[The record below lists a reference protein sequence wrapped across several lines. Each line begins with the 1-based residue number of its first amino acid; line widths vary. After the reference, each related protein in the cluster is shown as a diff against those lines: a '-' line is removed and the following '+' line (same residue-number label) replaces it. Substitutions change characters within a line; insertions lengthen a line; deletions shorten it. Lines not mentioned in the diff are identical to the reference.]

1 MTMKKMNL
9 LFAIDDGYVQQFMV
23 TLYSIHQNSSNQ
35 QFSVYVLQ
43 KTELAQNEAI
53 ETFCHKLGL
62 DYHPVV
68 IGEKSFED
76 APTTNRYPETIY
88 YRLLAH
94 EYLPQDLDKILYVDA
109 DILCLNDM
117 VALYEMD
124 LEDKLYAAASHTSD
138 GNISNLVNKLR
149 LRNFEAESYFNS
161 GVLLMNLEAIR
172 QSVFRKDILDYIEK
186 NSHLLFLPDQDILNA
201 LYGHRTVL
209 IPDQIYNYDAR
220 YNVLYYGRSSGEWN
234 LNWVIEN
241 TVFLH
246 FCGRDKPWKKDYRGR
261 YSALYKHY
269 WHRTLRLKDRKD

>member
-23 TLYSIHQNSSNQ
+23 TLYSIHQNSSNK

-43 KTELAQNEAI
+43 NTELAQNEAI

-138 GNISNLVNKLR
+138 GNI
-149 LRNFEAESYFNS
+149 
-161 GVLLMNLEAIR
+161 
-172 QSVFRKDILDYIEK
+172 
-186 NSHLLFLPDQDILNA
+186 
-201 LYGHRTVL
+201 
-209 IPDQIYNYDAR
+209 
-220 YNVLYYGRSSGEWN
+220 
-234 LNWVIEN
+234 
-241 TVFLH
+241 
-246 FCGRDKPWKKDYRGR
+246 
-261 YSALYKHY
+261 
-269 WHRTLRLKDRKD
+269 

>member
-1 MTMKKMNL
+1 M
-9 LFAIDDGYVQQFMV
+9 
-23 TLYSIHQNSSNQ
+23 
-35 QFSVYVLQ
+35 
-43 KTELAQNEAI
+43 
-53 ETFCHKLGL
+53 
-62 DYHPVV
+62 

-172 QSVFRKDILDYIEK
+172 QSVFRKDILITLRK
-186 NSHLLFLPDQDILNA
+186 
-201 LYGHRTVL
+201 TVTCSF
-209 IPDQIYNYDAR
+209 AR
-220 YNVLYYGRSSGEWN
+220 
-234 LNWVIEN
+234 
-241 TVFLH
+241 
-246 FCGRDKPWKKDYRGR
+246 PR
-261 YSALYKHY
+261 YSKCFIWSSHGAHSRPNLQLRCTLQRAL
-269 WHRTLRLKDRKD
+269 LRQKFR